1 MVKLIILDIDGV
13 MTDGTKVYDRDH
25 KVLSKRFFCKDFTA
39 IKRFIASGINVIMI
53 SGDEWNRSMAEKRNI
68 EFYCSRGKDLSL
80 DKSLLL
86 PILIEKYN
94 LSLDEI
100 AFVGDD
106 YFDLSMF
113 EKLKYAFCP
122 YDSPLIIKK
131 NSYATL
137 TKSGGTGVVSE
148 LYDYFVENKFVED
161 ADPEQVALLDKKE
174 ITSQEMK

>member
-1 MVKLIILDIDGV
+1 MIKLIILDIDGV

-39 IKRFIASGINVIMI
+39 IKRFIASGINVIML

-68 EFYCSRGKDLSL
+68 EFYCSRNQNLSL

-86 PILIEKYN
+86 PTLITKYN
-94 LSLDEI
+94 ISLDEI

-113 EKLKYAFCP
+113 KKIKYSFCP
-122 YDSPLIIKK
+122 YDSPSIIKK
-131 NSYATL
+131 NSYEIL

-148 LYDYFVENKFVED
+148 LYDYFIDNNWIED
-161 ADPEQVALLDKKE
+161 ADPEKVAFLDKQE
-174 ITSQEMK
+174 ITSKEMK